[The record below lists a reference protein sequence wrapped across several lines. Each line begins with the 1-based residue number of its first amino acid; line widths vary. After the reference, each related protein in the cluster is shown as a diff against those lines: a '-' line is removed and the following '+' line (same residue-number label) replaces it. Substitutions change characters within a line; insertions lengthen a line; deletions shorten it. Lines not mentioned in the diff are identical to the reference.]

1 MKYAIGTAAWAAM
14 AQVFCLALL
23 GLAPSLP
30 VFAQEFRY
38 VSFDIPGCNLTSPL
52 GVNGRGQIVGLCL
65 DANGAHG
72 FLLDL
77 TTGHSELIDHPGAT
91 FTAAADINARGEV
104 VGPWDDSSGLRHGYS
119 RDVNGDFHVV
129 DPPASSACVISNLP
143 NVPHGINDSGDIV
156 GRCFDASENEHGF
169 VRWRDGTFEL
179 IDYPGSTTSDAWVI
193 TNTEKV
199 IGGDY
204 SDTAGFVHGFTWTR
218 SAGFQAVDFPGAPD
232 SGVRSVTEN
241 GAVTGIYFDGNVL
254 HGFLLP
260 DLTVD
265 YPGSISNAGT
275 LVINNSGL
283 IVGGYDDANGGEH
296 GFVAIRTVPS
306 AK

>member
-1 MKYAIGTAAWAAM
+1 MKCAIATAAWAAM
-14 AQVFCLALL
+14 ARVFCLALL

-30 VFAQEFRY
+30 MFAQEFRY
-38 VSFDIPGCNLTSPL
+38 VSFDIPGCS
-52 GVNGRGQIVGLCL
+52 RGQIVGLCL

-77 TTGHSELIDHPGAT
+77 TTGHSELIDYPGAT

-104 VGPWDDSSGLRHGYS
+104 VGPWNDSNGLRHGYR

-129 DPPASSACVISNLP
+129 DPPASSACIISNLP
-143 NVPHGINDSGDIV
+143 NVPHGINDLGDIV

-169 VRWRDGTFEL
+169 VRWRDGRFEL
-179 IDYPGSTTSDAWVI
+179 IDYPGSSTSDAWVI

-218 SAGFQAVDFPGAPD
+218 SGGFQSVDFPGAPD
-232 SGVRSVTEN
+232 SAVRTVAEN
-241 GAVTGIYFDGNVL
+241 GAVTGIYFDGNTL

>member
-1 MKYAIGTAAWAAM
+1 MKWMVTTTVAL
-14 AQVFCLALL
+14 LAL
-23 GLAPSLP
+23 GLPTL
-30 VFAQEFRY
+30 AQEFRY
-38 VSFDIPGCNLTSPL
+38 VSFDVPGCSLTSPL
-52 GVNGRGQIVGLCL
+52 GVNARGQIVGLCL

-77 TTGHSELIDHPGAT
+77 ITGHSELIDYPGAT

-104 VGPWDDSSGLRHGYS
+104 VGPWNDSNGLRHGYR

-129 DPPASSACVISNLP
+129 DPPASSACVVSNLP
-143 NVPHGINDSGDIV
+143 NVPHGINDLGDIV
-156 GRCFDASENEHGF
+156 GRCFDAAGNEHGF
-169 VRWRDGTFEL
+169 VRWRAGSFEL

-204 SDTAGFVHGFTWTR
+204 SDTAGFVHGFIWTR
-218 SAGFQAVDFPGAPD
+218 SAGFQTVDFPGALH
-232 SGVRSVTEN
+232 SAVRTVTEN
-241 GAVTGIYFDGNVL
+241 GAVTGIYNVAGEIL
-254 HGFLLP
+254 HGFLSP

-265 YPGSISNAGT
+265 YPGGISNAGT

-283 IVGGYDDANGGEH
+283 IVGGYDDEAGGEH
-296 GFVAIRTVPS
+296 GFVAIRVRPS
-306 AK
+306 AE